1 MSQESRVR
9 LRWRQPIT
17 DKPGP
22 TSEPKLRPVDGQA
35 QDTPVYRGQAG
46 FRARPGWSG
55 LDPIDTFAEIGRML
69 GLFVRR
75 CLAGLRRTRNPLLLI
90 LVAVLGLA
98 GFTVTTCVAADSLL
112 AGYAFMGSIAP
123 LMLLCFFP
131 IGILG
136 AALFVNALRTLSSR
150 LR

>member
-1 MSQESRVR
+1 MLMLAS
-9 LRWRQPIT
+9 LRFDRWT
-17 DKPGP
+17 
-22 TSEPKLRPVDGQA
+22 TSPELVDDFIGI
-35 QDTPVYRGQAG
+35 RS
-46 FRARPGWSG
+46 WSG

-90 LVAVLGLA
+90 LVAVLGLVS
-98 GFTVTTCVAADSLL
+98 FTVTACVAVDGFLG
-112 AGYAFMGSIAP
+112 GYAFIGSVAP